1 MRINRVA
8 AVTLLVAA
16 AFLSYQAVGTV
27 LSAEA
32 EAAAK
37 VAQQRPNVPSG
48 VLLEPL
54 GTTGEAVYPAFE
66 GFGPLKDG
74 TTTLLIGYFNRN
86 KEAVDVPIGPDNRI
100 EPGGPDFGQPT
111 HFLSGRQWGMFA
123 ITVPK
128 DFGNKKLTWTLNANG
143 HTTTVTFWTNPQYW
157 IDFYKNTANGNEPP
171 RIKFSP
177 TGPELIGP
185 PREKFVQTL
194 TATVGTPLELT
205 AWAAD
210 QPPTIVFEAEG
221 GGAAA
226 GGANRAA
233 TRPPVNEP
241 MPAIIGG
248 RVIAGTPAGPG
259 GGGAAAAAA
268 AARRGDIQ
276 LLWRKYRGPG
286 DVKIASETIN
296 LVNDRDAKKFVEAKT
311 TATFS
316 APGTYWLRAQVNDS
330 SGNGGG
336 GDQCCWTTAH
346 IVVNVK

>member
-1 MRINRVA
+1 MRLNRFA
-8 AVTLLVAA
+8 AVTLMVT
-16 AFLSYQAVGTV
+16 AVFVITTQ
-27 LSAEA
+27 
-32 EAAAK
+32 
-37 VAQQRPNVPSG
+37 AQQRPNVPSG

-74 TTTLLIGYFNRN
+74 TTTLLVGYFNRN

-128 DFGNKKLTWTLNANG
+128 DFGTKRLTWTLTVNG
-143 HTTTVTFWTNPQYW
+143 NTSTVSFWTNPQYW

-194 TATVGTPLELT
+194 SATVGTPLDLT

-210 QPPTIVFEAEG
+210 QPPTIVFESGG
-221 GGAAA
+221 GGAGAA
-226 GGANRAA
+226 RATA
-233 TRPPVNEP
+233 KPPANEP

-248 RVIAGTPAGPG
+248 RVIAGGPAAAG
-259 GGGAAAAAA
+259 GAAAAA

-276 LLWRKYRGPG
+276 ILWRKYRGPG
-286 DVKIASETIN
+286 KVTIANETIN
-296 LVNDRDAKKFVEAKT
+296 LENGGDAKKFVEAKT

-316 APGTYWLRAQVNDS
+316 EPGTYWLRAQVNDS

>member
-1 MRINRVA
+1 MRLHRLAAATLMVA
-8 AVTLLVAA
+8 AVFVIT
-16 AFLSYQAVGTV
+16 TN
-27 LSAEA
+27 
-32 EAAAK
+32 
-37 VAQQRPNVPSG
+37 AQQRPNIPSG

-74 TTTLLIGYFNRN
+74 ALTLLVGYFNRN
-86 KEAVDVPIGPDNRI
+86 KEMVDVPIGPDNRI

-123 ITVPK
+123 ISVPK
-128 DFGNKKLTWTLNANG
+128 DFGNKKLTWTLTANG
-143 HTTTVTFWTNPQYW
+143 NTTSVSFWTNPQYW

-194 TATVGTPLELT
+194 TAVVGTPLELT

-221 GGAAA
+221 GAAAA
-226 GGANRAA
+226 GGRAA
-233 TRPPVNEP
+233 AKPPANEP
-241 MPAIIGG
+241 LPAIIGG
-248 RVIAGTPAGPG
+248 RVISGAPAGPG
-259 GGGAAAAAA
+259 GGGAAAAA
-268 AARRGDIQ
+268 RRGDIQ
-276 LLWRKYRGPG
+276 ILWRKYRGPG
-286 DVKIASETIN
+286 DVKIANETIN
-296 LVNDRDAKKFVEAKT
+296 LENGHDAKKFVEAKT

-316 APGTYWLRAQVNDS
+316 ASGTYWLRAQVNDN

-336 GDQCCWTTAH
+336 GDQCCWTSAH

>member
-1 MRINRVA
+1 MRIKYLAAATLMVA
-8 AVTLLVAA
+8 AVFVSAGNAL
-16 AFLSYQAVGTV
+16 GTV
-27 LSAEA
+27 ALAE
-32 EAAAK
+32 
-37 VAQQRPNVPSG
+37 VAQQKPNIPSG

-66 GFGPLKDG
+66 GWGPLKDG
-74 TTTLLIGYFNRN
+74 SPTLLIGYFNRN

-123 ITVPK
+123 ISVPK
-128 DFGNKKLTWTLNANG
+128 DFGNKKLTWTLNVNG
-143 HTTTVTFWTNPQYW
+143 HTSVVTFWTNPPYW
-157 IDFYKNTANGNEPP
+157 IDFYKNGANGNEPP
-171 RIKFSP
+171 RIKFEP
-177 TGPELIGP
+177 AGPELIGP
-185 PREKFVQTL
+185 PREKFVKTL

-210 QPPTIVFEAEG
+210 QPPTITFESEGG
-221 GGAAA
+221 GGAAGA
-226 GGANRAA
+226 GGAGRTTPRPAA
-233 TRPPVNEP
+233 NEP
-241 MPAIIGG
+241 LPAIIGG
-248 RVIAGTPAGPG
+248 RVIAGTPAAPG
-259 GGGAAAAAA
+259 GGGGGAAAAA

-276 LLWRKYRGPG
+276 VIWRKYRGPG
-286 DVKIASETIN
+286 DVKIANETIN
-296 LVNDRDAKKFVEAKT
+296 LENGGDAKKFVEAKT

-346 IVVNVK
+346 VVVNVK

>member
-1 MRINRVA
+1 MVA
-8 AVTLLVAA
+8 AV
-16 AFLSYQAVGTV
+16 FV
-27 LSAEA
+27 LTTH
-32 EAAAK
+32 
-37 VAQQRPNVPSG
+37 AQQRPNVPSG

-54 GTTGEAVYPAFE
+54 GTTGEAIYPAFE

-74 TTTLLIGYFNRN
+74 TQTLLVGYFNRN

-128 DFGNKKLTWTLNANG
+128 DFGNKRLTWTLTANG
-143 HTTTVTFWTNPQYW
+143 NTATVSFWTNPQYW

-171 RIKFSP
+171 RLKFSP

-194 TATVGTPLELT
+194 SATVGTPLDLT

-210 QPPTIVFEAEG
+210 QPPTIVFTAEG
-221 GGAAA
+221 GAPAAA
-226 GGANRAA
+226 RATA
-233 TRPPVNEP
+233 KPPVNEP

-248 RVIAGTPAGPG
+248 RVIAGTP
-259 GGGAAAAAA
+259 GAAAGAAAA

-276 LLWRKYRGPG
+276 ILWRKYRGPG
-286 DVKIASETIN
+286 EVKIAHETIN
-296 LVNDRDAKKFVEAKT
+296 LENGGDAKKFVEAKT

-346 IVVNVK
+346 VVVNVK

>member
-1 MRINRVA
+1 MRLNRFAAALRQATLMVA
-8 AVTLLVAA
+8 AVFVLTSLAL
-16 AFLSYQAVGTV
+16 GTV
-27 LSAEA
+27 ALAE
-32 EAAAK
+32 
-37 VAQQRPNVPSG
+37 VAQQRPDIPSG

-54 GTTGEAVYPAFE
+54 GTTGEAIYPAFE

-86 KEAVDVPIGPDNRI
+86 KQAVDVPIGPDNRI

-111 HFLSGRQWGMFA
+111 HFVSGRQWGMFA

-128 DFGNKKLTWTLNANG
+128 DFGTKRLTWTLTANG
-143 HTTTVTFWTNPQYW
+143 HTTTVSFWTNPQYW

-177 TGPELIGP
+177 TGPELMGP
-185 PREKFVQTL
+185 PRDKFVQTL
-194 TATVGTPLELT
+194 DATVGTPLELT

-210 QPPTIVFEAEG
+210 QPPTIVFESEG
-221 GGAAA
+221 GGA
-226 GGANRAA
+226 GGAARATA
-233 TRPPVNEP
+233 KPPVNEP
-241 MPAIIGG
+241 LPAFIGG

-259 GGGAAAAAA
+259 GGGAAAAA
-268 AARRGDIQ
+268 RRGDIQ
-276 LLWRKYRGPG
+276 VIWRKYRGPG
-286 DVKIASETIN
+286 NVTIANETIN
-296 LVNDRDAKKFVEAKT
+296 LENGGDAKKFVEAKT

-316 APGTYWLRAQVNDS
+316 ASGTYWLRAQVNDS

-346 IVVNVK
+346 VIVNVK

>member
-1 MRINRVA
+1 MRTNRLAAATIMVA
-8 AVTLLVAA
+8 AVFVM
-16 AFLSYQAVGTV
+16 VVHG
-27 LSAEA
+27 
-32 EAAAK
+32 
-37 VAQQRPNVPSG
+37 QQPARPNLPSG

-66 GFGPLKDG
+66 GWGPMKDG
-74 TTTLLIGYFNRN
+74 TSTLLVGYFNRN

-123 ITVPK
+123 ITVQK
-128 DFGNKKLTWTLNANG
+128 DFGTKKLTWTLTANG
-143 HTTTVTFWTNPQYW
+143 HTSVVTFWTNPQYW
-157 IDFYKNTANGNEPP
+157 IDFYKNGANGNEPP
-171 RIKFSP
+171 RIKFSA

-194 TATVGTPLELT
+194 HATVGTPLELT

-210 QPPTIVFEAEG
+210 QPPTITFEAEG
-221 GGAAA
+221 GGGAGAGAARTA
-226 GGANRAA
+226 K
-233 TRPPVNEP
+233 PPVNEP
-241 MPAIIGG
+241 LPAIIGG
-248 RVIAGTPAGPG
+248 RVISGTPGGPG
-259 GGGAAAAAA
+259 GGGGGAAAAA

-286 DVKIASETIN
+286 DVKIANETLN
-296 LVNDRDAKKFVEAKT
+296 LENGRDAKKFVEAKT

-316 APGTYWLRAQVNDS
+316 APGTYWLRAQLNDS

>member
-1 MRINRVA
+1 MRMNRIAAATLMVA
-8 AVTLLVAA
+8 AV
-16 AFLSYQAVGTV
+16 FV
-27 LSAEA
+27 LTPN
-32 EAAAK
+32 
-37 VAQQRPNVPSG
+37 AQQRPNIPTG

-54 GTTGEAVYPAFE
+54 GTTGEAVYAAFE

-74 TTTLLIGYFNRN
+74 STTLLVGYFNRN
-86 KEAVDVPIGPDNRI
+86 KQAVDVPIGPDNRI

-128 DFGNKKLTWTLNANG
+128 DFGTKKLTWTLTANG
-143 HTTTVTFWTNPQYW
+143 QTTTVPFWTNPQYW

-194 TATVGTPLELT
+194 AATVGTPLDLT

-210 QPPTIVFEAEG
+210 QPPTTVSEAEG

-226 GGANRAA
+226 GGAGRAA
-233 TRPPVNEP
+233 AKPPVNEP
-241 MPAIIGG
+241 LPAFIGG

-259 GGGAAAAAA
+259 GGGGGGGGGA

-286 DVKIASETIN
+286 DVKIANETITLEN
-296 LVNDRDAKKFVEAKT
+296 GGDAKKFVEAKT

-346 IVVNVK
+346 VVVNVK

>member
-1 MRINRVA
+1 MRLNRFTAVA
-8 AVTLLVAA
+8 VMVTAV
-16 AFLSYQAVGTV
+16 FV
-27 LSAEA
+27 LTSQ
-32 EAAAK
+32 
-37 VAQQRPNVPSG
+37 AQQRPNVPSG

-54 GTTGEAVYPAFE
+54 GTTGEAIFPAFE

-74 TTTLLIGYFNRN
+74 TNTLLIGYFNRN
-86 KEAVDVPIGPDNRI
+86 RQPVDVPIGPDNRI

-128 DFGNKKLTWTLNANG
+128 DFGNKRLTWTLTANG
-143 HTTTVTFWTNPQYW
+143 HTATVSFWTNPQYW

-177 TGPELIGP
+177 AGPELIGP

-194 TATVGTPLELT
+194 SATVGTPLDLT

-210 QPPTIVFEAEG
+210 QPPTIVFNTEG

-226 GGANRAA
+226 GRAA
-233 TRPPVNEP
+233 PRSPVNEP
-241 MPAIIGG
+241 MPAIVGG
-248 RVIAGTPAGPG
+248 RVIAGTPATG
-259 GGGAAAAAA
+259 GGAAAAA

-276 LLWRKYRGPG
+276 ILWRKYRGPG
-286 DVKIASETIN
+286 DVKIANETIN
-296 LVNDRDAKKFVEAKT
+296 LENGGDAKKFVEAKT

-346 IVVNVK
+346 VVVNVK

>member
-1 MRINRVA
+1 MVA
-8 AVTLLVAA
+8 AVFVIT
-16 AFLSYQAVGTV
+16 TN
-27 LSAEA
+27 
-32 EAAAK
+32 
-37 VAQQRPNVPSG
+37 AQQRPNIPSG

-74 TTTLLIGYFNRN
+74 ALTLLIGYFNRN

-100 EPGGPDFGQPT
+100 EPGGPDLGQPT

-123 ITVPK
+123 ISVPK
-128 DFGNKKLTWTLNANG
+128 DFGNKKLTWTLTANG
-143 HTTTVTFWTNPQYW
+143 NTTSVSFWTNPQYW

-177 TGPELIGP
+177 TGPELSGP

-194 TATVGTPLELT
+194 TAVVGTPLELT

-221 GGAAA
+221 GAAAA
-226 GGANRAA
+226 GRGGRAA
-233 TRPPVNEP
+233 AKPPANEP
-241 MPAIIGG
+241 LPAIIGG
-248 RVIAGTPAGPG
+248 RVISALPAGPG
-259 GGGAAAAAA
+259 GGGAAAAA
-268 AARRGDIQ
+268 RRGDIQ
-276 LLWRKYRGPG
+276 ILWRKYRGPG
-286 DVKIASETIN
+286 DVKIANETIN
-296 LVNDRDAKKFVEAKT
+296 LENGHDAKKFVEAKT

-336 GDQCCWTTAH
+336 GDQCCWTSAH

>member
-1 MRINRVA
+1 M
-8 AVTLLVAA
+8 VAA
-16 AFLSYQAVGTV
+16 AFIIWSHPSGTAAQAP
-27 LSAEA
+27 A
-32 EAAAK
+32 
-37 VAQQRPNVPSG
+37 AQQPPRPNIPSG

-54 GTTGEAVYPAFE
+54 GITGEAVFPAFE

-74 TTTLLIGYFNRN
+74 TNTLLIGYFSRN

-128 DFGNKKLTWTLNANG
+128 DFGTKKLTWTLTVNG
-143 HTTTVTFWTNPQYW
+143 HTSTVQFWTNPQYW
-157 IDFYKNTANGNEPP
+157 IDFYKNGANGNEPP

-177 TGPELIGP
+177 DGPELIGP

-194 TATVGTPLELT
+194 SATVGTPLDLT
-205 AWAAD
+205 AWVAD
-210 QPPTIVFEAEG
+210 QPPTITFESEGGGGG
-221 GGAAA
+221 GGAAGRTA
-226 GGANRAA
+226 PKPIA
-233 TRPPVNEP
+233 NEP
-241 MPAIIGG
+241 LPAIIGG

-268 AARRGDIQ
+268 ARRGDIQ
-276 LLWRKYRGPG
+276 VIWKKYRGPG
-286 DVKIASETIN
+286 NVKIATESIALEN
-296 LVNDRDAKKFVEAKT
+296 GGDAKKFVEAKT

-336 GDQCCWTTAH
+336 GDQCCWTSAH

>member
-1 MRINRVA
+1 MFPNRITA
-8 AVTLLVAA
+8 ATVLVAA
-16 AFLSYQAVGTV
+16 AFVITTQ
-27 LSAEA
+27 
-32 EAAAK
+32 
-37 VAQQRPNVPSG
+37 AQQRPNVPSG

-54 GTTGEAVYPAFE
+54 GTSGEAIYPAFE

-74 TTTLLIGYFNRN
+74 TNTLLIGYFSRN
-86 KEAVDVPIGPDNRI
+86 KEAIDVPIGPDNRI

-128 DFGNKKLTWTLNANG
+128 DFGTKRLTWTLTANG
-143 HTTTVTFWTNPQYW
+143 HTSTVSFWTNPQYW

-171 RIKFSP
+171 RLKFSP

-185 PREKFVQTL
+185 PRDKFVQTL
-194 TATVGTPLELT
+194 SATVGTPLELT

-210 QPPTIVFEAEG
+210 QPPTIVFTTEG
-221 GGAAA
+221 GAPAAA
-226 GGANRAA
+226 PRTPNK
-233 TRPPVNEP
+233 PVNEP
-241 MPAIIGG
+241 LPAIIGG
-248 RVIAGTPAGPG
+248 RVIAGTPAAG
-259 GGGAAAAAA
+259 GAAAAAAA

-276 LLWRKYRGPG
+276 ILWRKYRGPG
-286 DVKIASETIN
+286 EVKIAHETIN
-296 LVNDRDAKKFVEAKT
+296 LENGGDAKKFVEAKT